1 MSPNRLPSSIFLLYI
16 FLFCSSIVYCS
27 SRDILKHGEWII
39 NNGSTLV
46 SAGGM
51 FELGFFTPME
61 SLSPKRF
68 VGIWYH
74 TWGQQVVVWVANRDH
89 PIPDGSTGFFGI
101 AEDGKLKVWDN
112 SSFRKEYW
120 TPDLEKSSSTNQ
132 IVRLMDSGNLVLSED
147 VQSAMIL
154 WESFNFP
161 TDTFLS
167 GMKMD
172 EKTNLVSWNGPSD
185 PGTGQFTFMQD
196 EDESGEGRLGSYA
209 IKEKVGF
216 HWKSRST
223 GKFLKSEKMPNYI
236 ANLLSN
242 FSTNTSY
249 RNFTFTKAQLSQ
261 NYSNARLVMHYS
273 GELRYL
279 VWDIKNQNWS
289 LEWRE
294 PENQCSIYKACGKLG
309 SCNINNWFTCKCLP
323 GSKPTDPKKWNSR
336 NFFDGCTKNSTSCD
350 MSGTFLNL
358 HRMKVRDP
366 DTDSEVKDK
375 EECKKL
381 CVEECRCQAYS
392 YEVTKNSTQ
401 RSDTSTGANICWI
414 WNEDLSDLQEE
425 YEIGRDISIRVAK
438 SDIGIYSL
446 YKLIYIY
453 IIETFKT
460 LTIFHIKHNI

>member
-1 MSPNRLPSSIFLLYI
+1 MSPNLLPSSIFFLYI
-16 FLFCSSIVYCS
+16 FLLCSSIVYCS
-27 SRDILKHGEWII
+27 TRDILKHGEWII
-39 NNGSTLV
+39 DNGSTLV

-51 FELGFFTPME
+51 FELGFFTPMQ
-61 SLSPKRF
+61 SSSHKRF

-74 TWGQQVVVWVANRDH
+74 TWGQKEVVWVANRDD
-89 PIPDGSTGFFGI
+89 PIHDGSTGVFGI

-112 SSFRKEYW
+112 SSLGREYW
-120 TPDLEKSSSTNQ
+120 SPGLEKSSSTNQ

-154 WESFNFP
+154 WESFKYP

-167 GMKMD
+167 GMTMD
-172 EKTNLVSWNGPSD
+172 EKTNLVSWNGSSD
-185 PGTGQFTFMQD
+185 PGTGQFTFKQD
-196 EDESGEGRLGSYA
+196 EDESGEGSYA
-209 IKEKVGF
+209 IKEKVDY

-223 GKFLKSEKMPNYI
+223 GKFLKSEKMPYYI

-242 FSTNTSY
+242 FSTKNSSRYFRNTK
-249 RNFTFTKAQLSQ
+249 TQLSQ

-279 VWDIKNQNWS
+279 VWDIKNQNWN
-289 LEWRE
+289 LAWWE
-294 PENQCSIYKACGKLG
+294 PENQCSIYKACGKFG

-323 GSKPTDPKKWNSR
+323 GSKPTDPEKWNARKFS
-336 NFFDGCTKNSTSCD
+336 DGCTKNSTSCD

-366 DTDSEVKDK
+366 DTDSKVNDK

-381 CVEECRCQAYS
+381 CVVECRCQAYS
-392 YEVTKNSTQ
+392 YEENKNSTQ
-401 RSDTSTGANICWI
+401 RGDNSTSANICWI

-425 YEIGRDISIRVAK
+425 YEIGRNISVRVAK
-438 SDIGIYSL
+438 SDIGIHSL
-446 YKLIYIY
+446 YKLI
-453 IIETFKT
+453 
-460 LTIFHIKHNI
+460 